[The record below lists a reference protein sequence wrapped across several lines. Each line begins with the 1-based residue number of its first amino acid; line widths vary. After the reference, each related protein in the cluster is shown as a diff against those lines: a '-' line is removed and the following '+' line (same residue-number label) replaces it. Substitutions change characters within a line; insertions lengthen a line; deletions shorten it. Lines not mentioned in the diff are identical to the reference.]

1 MSDTAVS
8 ALRRKAGAHFEAG
21 AWETALAHYAELV
34 RLEPGDHQARFRA
47 ARCLLKL
54 GESERAVTAYHAAAE
69 GLFHKGYLLSAM
81 AACKEALRIN
91 PVEKRVK
98 DTLRRIHARAVA
110 EVGRTPVPPPLPLP
124 DLDDDEADI
133 WSALTGLAG
142 SELVDRAMEI
152 LGRAEATDDGEA
164 SSHRPPLPLF
174 AELEREAFVD
184 VVLKMD
190 LRDYHQGESILEQ
203 GAPGDAV
210 YVICAGGARVVRRGE
225 DGTEA
230 ELAHLPGGTLVG
242 EMALLTDAPRSA
254 SVLAERASEVFVLSR
269 RDLEELARAHPAV
282 PQQLVGFCRKR
293 LLANLVRTSPLFQ
306 PFDAETRLEL
316 LSRFTSRVHAPA
328 EVIIREGQTGEGM
341 SVILTGEVQ
350 VTRQDAD
357 GEPVHLATLREGDVF
372 GEIALVRDEP
382 ATATVRAVRKT
393 AVVMLPADDFAHLV
407 ADHAAVREWI
417 RGLTDDRLSRNA
429 RAMAAPAEA
438 VSEDDLVVL

>member
-1 MSDTAVS
+1 
-8 ALRRKAGAHFEAG
+8 
-21 AWETALAHYAELV
+21 
-34 RLEPGDHQARFRA
+34 
-47 ARCLLKL
+47 
-54 GESERAVTAYHAAAE
+54 
-69 GLFHKGYLLSAM
+69 M

-152 LGRAEATDDGEA
+152 LARTEATDDAEA
-164 SSHRPPLPLF
+164 STRRPPLPLF

-190 LRDYHQGESILEQ
+190 LRGYRQGEAILEQ

-210 YVICAGGARVVRRGE
+210 YVICAGGARVFRRGE
-225 DGTEA
+225 NGVEA

-254 SVLAERASEVFVLSR
+254 SVVAERASEVFVLSR
-269 RDLEELARAHPAV
+269 RDLEELAEAHPAV

-293 LLANLVRTSPLFQ
+293 LLANLVRTSPIFQ
-306 PFDAETRLEL
+306 PFDAKARLAL
-316 LSRFTSRVHAPA
+316 LAHFTSRVHGPG
-328 EVIIREGQTGEGM
+328 EVIIREGQAGEGM
-341 SVILTGEVQ
+341 SVILTGAVQ
-350 VTRQDAD
+350 VTRQDESGDA
-357 GEPVHLATLREGDVF
+357 VHLATLREGDVF
-372 GEIALVRDEP
+372 GEIALIRDAP
-382 ATATVRAVRKT
+382 ATATVRATRKT
-393 AVVMLPADDFAHLV
+393 AVVTLPADDFAHLV
-407 ADHAAVREWI
+407 ADNEAVRAWL
-417 RGLTDDRLSRNA
+417 RGLTDDRLRRNA
-429 RAMAAPAEA
+429 QAMAATAEV